1 MGLEDEGDL
10 DKEGLCSGTGLEGI
24 MWSIKVLLLLLMVSE
39 TSMLVS
45 ED

>member
-1 MGLEDEGDL
+1 M
-10 DKEGLCSGTGLEGI
+10 DKEGMCSGTGLDGI
-24 MWSIKVLLLLLMVSE
+24 MWSIKELLLLLMVSE